1 MHMCACMRV
10 CVCSAHKHIERGI
23 IGQRVNLREC
33 CSMCSELKHER
44 LHPHIYVFVCM
55 GARWSDCLY
64 AQISEGEAW
73 ACTAKIVEKQIR
85 KMLCRNIK
93 NNNKTRETHKNNNKN
108 FKLQQ
113 NNSNKNN
120 SNKIKTTATKTKSH
134 NTTIKLKI
142 TKNNQIYNNNKIV

>member
-1 MHMCACMRV
+1 MHMYACMRV
-10 CVCSAHKHIERGI
+10 CVCSAHKHIERRI

-73 ACTAKIVEKQIR
+73 ACTAKIVEKAD
-85 KMLCRNIK
+85 KK
-93 NNNKTRETHKNNNKN
+93 NVMQKYKKQ
-108 FKLQQ
+108 QQ
-113 NNSNKNN
+113 NKRNPQEQQQKF
-120 SNKIKTTATKTKSH
+120 
-134 NTTIKLKI
+134 
-142 TKNNQIYNNNKIV
+142 